1 MQFFINNLFFPQDID
16 LYEFIFFT
24 QDISRPNTIIL
35 DISENIYDNIHNNEF
50 LNSPINN
57 EVTHSELMFESIRH
71 RSLYE
76 INPNKRVTAPSVL
89 KKLTTIRYRYAKNR
103 KEHPICTITQKKFN
117 KKSKI
122 IQLPC
127 NHCFSSKAILQ
138 WLSSENCVCPV
149 CKYEFEST

>member
-1 MQFFINNLFFPQDID
+1 MEFIHNLLFPEDNDND
-16 LYEFIFFT
+16 LYEYIFFIR
-24 QDISRPNTIIL
+24 DISRPNTTIL
-35 DISENIYDNIHNNEF
+35 DISENIYDNEMPQ
-50 LNSPINN
+50 SP
-57 EVTHSELMFESIRH
+57 SELMFESIRH

-76 INPNKRVTAPSVL
+76 TNPNKRVTAPSVL
-89 KKLTTIRYRYAKNR
+89 KKLATIRYRYAKKR
-103 KEHPICTITQKKFN
+103 KEHPICPITQKKFN

-149 CKYEFEST
+149 CKYEFESTYNT